1 MNGRVYVVSEI
12 RMHRDAAGRVRAKH
26 PAGAYDNWTPFRE
39 VSGEVTVLARL
50 DTTVRDESGVL
61 VEGQGVSVRGLPYY
75 VGAKGVISGFWR
87 VRASARAAFS
97 EDDLVILRL
106 PEITSIAVWPHAARS
121 RVVSMVVGDAAALAV
136 INLPSLLRSTASIAK
151 RAIARIVRRSD
162 AVVYVSERSLQ
173 QIYPPR
179 PGAPT
184 LARSNVRIAEGW
196 AKGPRSTRDSR
207 TFTIVTVGALAK
219 PTKGIDVLI
228 RAIADLG
235 PSDVKLVVIGEGML
249 KQSYAD
255 LARSLGVNADFLGQ
269 VDDRAVIARSF
280 DEADLYVSA
289 SRTEGLSRAMVEAM
303 ARGLPVVTTDVGA
316 ARELVRDPE
325 AIVPPDDE
333 RALAVAIRRMIDDES
348 AWVANSAHSTLRS
361 ADIVAAADP
370 ELLTHFLRA
379 ARGLRRSRR

>member
-50 DTTVRDESGVL
+50 DTTAHDESGVL

-75 VGAKGVISGFWR
+75 VGARGVISGFWR
-87 VRASARAAFS
+87 VRASVRATFKK
-97 EDDLVILRL
+97 DDLVILRL
-106 PEITSIAVWPHAARS
+106 PEITSIAVWSHAARS
-121 RVVSMVVGDAAALAV
+121 RVVSMVVGDAAALAR
-136 INLPSLLRSTASIAK
+136 INLPPVLRSTANIAK
-151 RAIARIVRRSD
+151 RVIARIVRRSD

-173 QIYPPR
+173 EVYPSR
-179 PGAPT
+179 TGAPT
-184 LARSNVRIAEGW
+184 LARSNVRIADGW
-196 AKGPRSTRDSR
+196 AKDPRNTRDSH

-235 PSDVKLVVIGEGML
+235 SSDVKLVVIGDGLL
-249 KQSYAD
+249 KESYVD
-255 LARSLGVNADFLGQ
+255 LARSQGVSAEFLGQ

-280 DEADLYVSA
+280 DQAALYVSA

-316 ARELVRDPE
+316 ARELVRDPK
-325 AIVPPDDE
+325 AIVPADDA
-333 RALAVAIRRMIDDES
+333 RALAVAIKRMIEDES
-348 AWVANSAHSTLRS
+348 AWVDNSAQSVRRS
-361 ADIVAAADP
+361 AEIVAAADP
-370 ELLTHFLRA
+370 ELLTQFLRT
-379 ARGLRRSRR
+379 ARAL